1 MYSKYLNS
9 KAEKQILK
17 WEKDFHVKIEIS
29 KPSKTRLGVF
39 IPKQIG
45 ENIIRINED
54 LNRYSF
60 LITIVH
66 ELAHASIW
74 KKFTRN
80 VNPHGIEWKNE
91 FKSMM
96 LPFLNPDFF
105 PEDILRSLSLHMI
118 NPKASTVR
126 DVELSEILRSYNKSK
141 IITIKDLKDGDYFR
155 VSNGKEFKRIQRL
168 RKNYKCKELLSG
180 RLYRFSPLAE
190 VIPL

>member
-29 KPSKTRLGVF
+29 RPSKTRLGVF
-39 IPKQIG
+39 IPKQNG
-45 ENIIRINED
+45 ENIIRINQD

-60 LITIVH
+60 LITIIH
-66 ELAHASIW
+66 ELAHASVW
-74 KKFTRN
+74 KKFAAN

-96 LPFLNPDFF
+96 LPFLNPVFF
-105 PEDILRSLSLHMI
+105 PEDILRSLALHMI
-118 NPKASTVR
+118 NPKSSTVR
-126 DVELSEILRSYNKSK
+126 DISLSEILRSYNKSK
-141 IITIKDLKDGDYFR
+141 SITIKDLKDGDYFR
-155 VSNGKEFKRIQRL
+155 VSNGKEFKRIEKL

-180 RLYRFSPLAE
+180 RLYSFSPLSE

>member
-39 IPKQIG
+39 IPKQNG
-45 ENIIRINED
+45 ANIIRINQD

-74 KKFTRN
+74 NKFARN
-80 VNPHGIEWKNE
+80 VNPHGLEWKNE

>member
-80 VNPHGIEWKNE
+80 VNTHGIEWKNE

-126 DVELSEILRSYNKSK
+126 DVELSEILSSYNKSK

-180 RLYRFSPLAE
+180 RLYSFSPLAE

>member
-39 IPKQIG
+39 IPKQNG

-74 KKFTRN
+74 KKFTR
-80 VNPHGIEWKNE
+80 
-91 FKSMM
+91 
-96 LPFLNPDFF
+96 
-105 PEDILRSLSLHMI
+105 
-118 NPKASTVR
+118 
-126 DVELSEILRSYNKSK
+126 
-141 IITIKDLKDGDYFR
+141 
-155 VSNGKEFKRIQRL
+155 
-168 RKNYKCKELLSG
+168 
-180 RLYRFSPLAE
+180 
-190 VIPL
+190 